1 MKKIFLLSAMFFG
14 IIAMMPSCKKNNDIG
29 SGGSGSGGTT
39 SLTLSL
45 SKTTIDLSNPESV
58 TATVVNQTNTDVT
71 SSCIIKV
78 NGAAIT
84 GATFTPTTAGIYTFY
99 ATKDSL
105 MSQPISLN
113 VLANSAGPDSLFV
126 SLSSSTVE
134 YNAFDYVSITV
145 TNKAGIDVTSSSQVL
160 LNGMSISSKYVPDA
174 EGTYTVT
181 ASKGSLPSTS
191 KTLTVI
197 PRSASPFTTK
207 LLVEDA
213 TGAWCGFCPRVANKL
228 EIYKTAHPK
237 NCIVVA
243 IHGGGGTDPYKYQYY
258 ATYNANTA
266 VGSSFPTVIYNRLGK
281 WSENTADLN
290 AELTKWAP
298 LGLAIES
305 AVSGANV
312 TGKIKV
318 KYNVTTERKMKIVIA
333 LVENGLVYPQVNYY
347 TTGNTYGPAL
357 YGGTNP
363 ATGFVHNG
371 VLRRAATDI
380 FGDAIPTAGQIKNG
394 IWEKTFSIPLSGK
407 TSEQISYTAKS
418 ANSTIVAFVIDDSG
432 SNDGVLNAQSAAV
445 GAIQNFD

>member
-1 MKKIFLLSAMFFG
+1 MKKIFLFSAMFFG

-45 SKTTIDLSNPESV
+45 SKTTIDLNNPESV
-58 TATVVNQTNTDVT
+58 TATVVNQTNADVT

-84 GATFTPTTAGIYTFY
+84 GATFTPTAAGTYSFV
-99 ATKDSL
+99 AVKDSIN
-105 MSQPISLN
+105 SSPVTLN

-134 YNAFDYVSITV
+134 YNTFDYVSITV

-207 LLVEDA
+207 LLAEDC
-213 TGAWCGFCPRVANKL
+213 TGAWCGYCPRLANKL
-228 EIYKTAHPK
+228 EIYKNAHPK

-243 IHGGGGTDPYKYQYY
+243 VHGGSGTDPYKYQYY
-258 ATYNANTA
+258 
-266 VGSSFPTVIYNRLGK
+266 SSFNTTFGITGYPTVIYNRLGK

-347 TTGNTYGPAL
+347 SPAYGNTPYL
-357 YGGTNP
+357 YGGVSPVTN
-363 ATGFVHNG
+363 FVHNG

-394 IWEKTFSIPLSGK
+394 IWEKTFSIPLSGV
-407 TSEQISYTAKS
+407 TSAGTGYTAKS